1 MDVNRLDVGLGI
13 AVSVAVPIVV
23 VLKSNPFHRKH
34 IRLNQA
40 KPQDYRTVA
49 K

>member
-1 MDVNRLDVGLGI
+1 MDVNRLDVGFGIVTSCVTSGI
-13 AVSVAVPIVV
+13 A